1 MRKVPWSKS
10 HGQELIL
17 HRCPP
22 ACEEL
27 ESISAAP
34 SWGDYATT
42 MTFIDGYLQGCDNI
56 SADIPMKIL
65 LVHNHYQIAGGEDT
79 VVQAERSMLET
90 HGHEVALLESDNA
103 DISGGVGRLQTAMGA
118 VYSRRGKRRAA
129 SELARFRPDVM
140 HVHNFFPLFS
150 PAIYSAAHEAGV
162 AVVQT
167 LHNYRLVCPNAL
179 LFRDGHAC
187 EDCVGR
193 AVPLPGVVHA
203 CYRGSRLATA
213 PVVAM
218 LATHRM
224 LGTWT
229 NMVDAYIALTEFS
242 RQKLVAGGLPAEKVA
257 VKPNFVHPAPAMG
270 TGDGGYALFVGR
282 LSEEKGISTLLAA
295 WKQLAE
301 EVPLRIV
308 GDGPLAETVKS
319 ASKQS
324 QAIEWLG
331 RVSRDRVEAL
341 MQRATL
347 LIFPSI
353 WYEGFPMSIVEAF
366 AVGLPVVASDLG
378 AMSSLIQHRR
388 TGLHFRA
395 GDAEDLVAQVQW
407 ARTHPAEFQ
416 EMRRAA
422 RTEFE
427 AKYTGERNHEML
439 LNIYHTAI
447 QRARR

>member
-1 MRKVPWSKS
+1 MR
-10 HGQELIL
+10 
-17 HRCPP
+17 
-22 ACEEL
+22 
-27 ESISAAP
+27 
-34 SWGDYATT
+34 
-42 MTFIDGYLQGCDNI
+42 
-56 SADIPMKIL
+56 IL
-65 LVHNHYQIAGGEDT
+65 LVHNRYQIAGGEDT
-79 VVQAERSMLET
+79 VVRAEKSMLEN
-90 HGHEVALLESDNA
+90 HGHEVALLENDNA
-103 DISGGVGRLQTAMGA
+103 KISGGLGQFKAGMGA
-118 VYSRRGKRRAA
+118 VYSRRGKRRVAL
-129 SELARFRPDVM
+129 ELARFRPDVM

-179 LFRDGHAC
+179 LFRDGHVC

-203 CYRGSRLATA
+203 CYRGSRLATV
-213 PVVAM
+213 PVAAM
-218 LATHRM
+218 LAAHRA

-242 RQKLVAGGLPAEKVA
+242 RQKLTEGGLPAEKVA
-257 VKPNFVHPAPAMG
+257 VKPNFVHPSPAVG
-270 TGDGGYALFVGR
+270 RGDGGYALFVGR
-282 LSEEKGISTLLAA
+282 LSEEKGVSTLLAA
-295 WKQLAE
+295 WKELAGE
-301 EVPLRIV
+301 IPLRII
-308 GDGPLAETVKS
+308 GDGPLAEIVKS
-319 ASKQS
+319 ASKEL

-331 RVSRDRVEAL
+331 RVSRDQVVAP

-366 AVGLPVVASDLG
+366 AVGLPVVSSKIG

-395 GDAEDLVAQVQW
+395 GDADDLVAQVRW
-407 ARTHPAEFQ
+407 ARSHPDAVQ
-416 EMRRAA
+416 EMRQSA
-422 RTEFE
+422 RKEFE

>member
-1 MRKVPWSKS
+1 MR
-10 HGQELIL
+10 
-17 HRCPP
+17 
-22 ACEEL
+22 
-27 ESISAAP
+27 
-34 SWGDYATT
+34 
-42 MTFIDGYLQGCDNI
+42 
-56 SADIPMKIL
+56 IL
-65 LVHNHYQIAGGEDT
+65 LVHNRYQIAGGEDT
-79 VVQAERSMLET
+79 VVQAEKSMLEI

-103 DISGGVGRLQTAMGA
+103 DISGGVGRLQAAAGA
-118 VYSRRGKRRAA
+118 VYSRRGKRRVA

-179 LFRDGHAC
+179 LFRDGHVC

-213 PVVAM
+213 PVAAM
-218 LATHRM
+218 LTTHRA

-242 RQKLVAGGLPAEKVA
+242 RQKLTEGGLPAEKMF
-257 VKPNFVHPAPAMG
+257 VKPNFVHPAPAVG
-270 TGDGGYALFVGR
+270 KGDGGYALFVGR
-282 LSEEKGISTLLAA
+282 LSEEKGVSTLLAA
-295 WKQLAE
+295 WKKLAGE
-301 EVPLRIV
+301 IPLRIV
-308 GDGPLAETVKS
+308 GDGPLAEIVKS
-319 ASKQS
+319 ASKES

-331 RVSRDRVEAL
+331 RVSRDQVVAL
-341 MQRATL
+341 MRRATL

-378 AMSSLIQHRR
+378 AMSSLVRHQQ

-395 GDAEDLVAQVQW
+395 GNVDELVMQVRW
-407 ARTHPAEFQ
+407 ARSHPEAVQ
-416 EMRRAA
+416 EMRQAA
-422 RTEFE
+422 RKEFE
-427 AKYTGERNHEML
+427 AKYAEERNHEML
-439 LNIYHTAI
+439 LDIYHTAI